1 MMATNDKRN
10 GISDRSLTFLLAAIT
25 AVAPL
30 VMQIYLP
37 ALPGIGSD
45 LAASNRA
52 VQLTFSAFVFTVG
65 PAQLLYG
72 PLSDHFGRRKTA
84 IASMLICLAGTLA
97 CTLAPNI
104 GWLIAARVLQAL
116 GSAGGMVVARAV
128 LSDKYGHDGMAAR
141 LSSVIVVIVVVPM
154 LAPLLGGYLTAWF
167 GWRSVFATSAVLIAA
182 VVIVAFIALPETHSR
197 SATREPFVAGTLSL
211 LRKPLFIVY
220 TLQSAL
226 SLAVFYT
233 FISVVPYIMENTLGE
248 PPTTY
253 GKFFIM
259 LSAGYMLGNII
270 SSRIA
275 SRVGI
280 LNMIRAGTSIGL
292 LGSIAM
298 LFSIF
303 GGELDAWHLFAP
315 MILLALANGVASPS
329 MQSGA
334 VLLST
339 NYAGTASG
347 ILGCSQQLV
356 AGVTVQLV
364 SLWGVSSPVPMAIS
378 IAAASSAIFA
388 CTLMLPLMLN
398 RQPADTTARTTG
410 RAPRGPA

>member
-1 MMATNDKRN
+1 MIAHTQRQG

-37 ALPGIGSD
+37 ALPGIGDDLGASD
-45 LAASNRA
+45 RA

-84 IASMLICLAGTLA
+84 LASMLICLAGTLA
-97 CTLAPNI
+97 CVLAPTI
-104 GWLIAARVLQAL
+104 GWLIAARILQAL

-128 LSDKYGHDGMAAR
+128 LSDKYGRSGMAAR

-167 GWRSVFATSAVLIAA
+167 GWRSVFAASAALIAM
-182 VVIVAFIALPETHSR
+182 VVVVAFIALPETHSR
-197 SATREPFVAGTLSL
+197 SATREPFVAGTVAL

-220 TLQSAL
+220 ALQSAL
-226 SLAVFYT
+226 SLSVFYT

-275 SRVGI
+275 SDMGI
-280 LNMIRAGTSIGL
+280 LKMIRAGTFIGL
-292 LGSIAM
+292 IGSIAM
-298 LFSIF
+298 LMSIF
-303 GGELDAWHLFAP
+303 SGDLDAWHLFAP

-334 VLLST
+334 VLLSA

-347 ILGCSQQLV
+347 IVGCSQQLV
-356 AGVTVQLV
+356 AGVSVQLV
-364 SLWGVSSPVPMAIS
+364 SLWGVSSPLPMAVS
-378 IAAASSAIFA
+378 IVLASSTIFA
-388 CTLMLPLMLN
+388 GTLILPWLL
-398 RQPADTTARTTG
+398 RGQPQDSDTTG
-410 RAPRGPA
+410 RVPRGPA